1 MGGALNSRE
10 WAVAIWLGVALLACL
25 TRRDL
30 RSGFRRIVAALLHW
44 KLGLALLVMVAYVG
58 VVVYGAAHVGLWETN
73 LIGATIVWLFG
84 SALVSMMNSSDAP
97 KDPHYMRAALTRAVG
112 VTILVEGFVNLY
124 VLPFGVELFVVP
136 TVTLLVGAAA
146 VADVKPEL
154 ENARAPLNSLV
165 GVIGLALLLNVVIR
179 LVSSLSDSSL
189 DALLRD
195 LALPV

>member
-1 MGGALNSRE
+1 
-10 WAVAIWLGVALLACL
+10 
-25 TRRDL
+25 
-30 RSGFRRIVAALLHW
+30 
-44 KLGLALLVMVAYVG
+44 
-58 VVVYGAAHVGLWETN
+58 
-73 LIGATIVWLFG
+73 
-84 SALVSMMNSSDAP
+84 
-97 KDPHYMRAALTRAVG
+97 
-112 VTILVEGFVNLY
+112 
-124 VLPFGVELFVVP
+124 
-136 TVTLLVGAAA
+136 VGAAA